1 MDDWQEFK
9 DSRFA
14 LWFKY
19 PSLATNGEHVDRVE
33 TQQDGMLRVHVLSPK
48 SREVYFEV
56 SKYDLL
62 NAESEYQRHKE
73 NLPKQFHPLTITELK
88 KTLCRS
94 LPAHEYTFEWEQ
106 CARTVILVERGD
118 ATCRIL
124 YNPRFPINLQILST
138 AQWLNHF

>member
-9 DSRFA
+9 DFRFA
-14 LWFKY
+14 LRFKY
-19 PSLATNGEHVDRVE
+19 PGLATNGEHVDRVE

-48 SREVYFEV
+48 SREVYFEI

-73 NLPKQFHPLTITELK
+73 ILPKQFHPFAITELK
-88 KTLCRS
+88 ETLCRS
-94 LPAHEYTFEWEQ
+94 LPAYEYTFEWEQ
-106 CARTVILVERGD
+106 DTRTVILVERCD
-118 ATCRIL
+118 ATYRIL

-138 AQWLNHF
+138 VQWLNLL

>member
-14 LWFKY
+14 FWFKY
-19 PSLATNGEHVDRVE
+19 PGLATNGEHVDRVE

-62 NAESEYQRHKE
+62 NAESEYQRHKAY
-73 NLPKQFHPLTITELK
+73 LLKQFYPLALTELK
-88 KTLCRS
+88 ETLCGS
-94 LPAHEYTFEWEQ
+94 LPGYEYTFEWEQ
-106 CARTVILVERGD
+106 GIRTVILVERD
-118 ATCRIL
+118 NATYRIL
-124 YNPRFPINLQILST
+124 YNPRSPINLQILST
-138 AQWLNHF
+138 VQWLNLL

>member
-33 TQQDGMLRVHVLSPK
+33 TQQDGMLRVHILSPK

-88 KTLCRS
+88 KRFVDLFPLTNIHLNGS
-94 LPAHEYTFEWEQ
+94 NAHGQSFLSSEVMRPVAFFT
-106 CARTVILVERGD
+106 TRG
-118 ATCRIL
+118 
-124 YNPRFPINLQILST
+124 FP
-138 AQWLNHF
+138 